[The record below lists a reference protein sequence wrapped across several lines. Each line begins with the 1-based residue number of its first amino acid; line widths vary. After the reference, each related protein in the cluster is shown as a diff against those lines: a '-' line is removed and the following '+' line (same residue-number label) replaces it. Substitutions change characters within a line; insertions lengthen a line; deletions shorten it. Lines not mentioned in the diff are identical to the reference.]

1 MRVGRIARLVDDL
14 SLALAAALLSGQAD
28 FILDPPPQDV
38 ARLESNKDT
47 KVIRGQENRIIFFG
61 FDQFRDELLYS
72 SVKGRNPFK
81 DLRVRQAVYH
91 AIDIEAIRT
100 RTMRG
105 SALPTGGITPGRAE
119 RQQELD
125 DLIIQESGQAGPE
138 KFAQW
143 ILDEKRL
150 LITDTTFRDAHR
162 PNLAEGEQDRLC
174 ATALQE
180 LRDRVARLHAK
191 LEKEPDLCE
200 ILLDVLR
207 TPSNVGGGRSP
218 GVHGHRAPWRTPE
231 SLAVILAAH
240 VLDLDATRIRRRVR
254 FNPKDQEGR
263 KMKNHIVVGRFQED
277 EQD

>member
-1 MRVGRIARLVDDL
+1 MDRRAVPDQELARVIGEIHF
-14 SLALAAALLSGQAD
+14 ALTTAG
-28 FILDPPPQDV
+28 F
-38 ARLESNKDT
+38 RLESGKWASRET
-47 KVIRGQENRIIFFG
+47 IGGIAVG
-61 FDQFRDELLYS
+61 
-72 SVKGRNPFK
+72 PAA
-81 DLRVRQAVYH
+81 DLRRR
-91 AIDIEAIRT
+91 IE
-100 RTMRG
+100 
-105 SALPTGGITPGRAE
+105 SPTP
-119 RQQELD
+119 
-125 DLIIQESGQAGPE
+125 
-138 KFAQW
+138 W
-143 ILDEKRL
+143 
-150 LITDTTFRDAHR
+150 TTFRDAHR